1 MSALGHH
8 DLSNIEMLGSLT
20 TEHRRDF
27 EMSCR
32 WRRFTPNEQII
43 DQRDE
48 SREVYFITRGRVRV
62 VSFTLSGREVA
73 LEDLHAGAYFGELA
87 ALDGHPRSTSVMAL
101 DGHPRSTSVMA
112 LEESDIGKMAPER
125 FLKVLQQYPDVA
137 LKVMINF
144 AKIIRISTDRIV
156 DLSTLGANNRV
167 HGEVLRQALAMEP
180 ENNIATIRPIPVHSD
195 MASRASTTRETVA
208 RVMNDLARRG
218 IVKREKDCLI
228 VCDVD
233 ELQAI
238 VETVR
243 G

>member
-1 MSALGHH
+1 
-8 DLSNIEMLGSLT
+8 MLDSLT
-20 TEHRRDF
+20 IEHRRDF

-32 WRRFTPNEQII
+32 WRRFAPNEQII

-101 DGHPRSTSVMA
+101 
-112 LEESDIGKMAPER
+112 EESDIAKMAPER

-167 HGEVLRQALAMEP
+167 HGEVLRQALTTEP

-238 VETVR
+238 IETVR

>member
-1 MSALGHH
+1 MSALSHH
-8 DLSNIEMLGSLT
+8 DLSNIEMLDSLT
-20 TEHRRDF
+20 IEHRRDF

-32 WRRFTPNEQII
+32 WRRFAPNEQII

-101 DGHPRSTSVMA
+101 
-112 LEESDIGKMAPER
+112 EESDIAKMAPER

-167 HGEVLRQALAMEP
+167 HGEVLRQALTTEP

-238 VETVR
+238 IETVR